1 MPSPRL
7 LSLMTDEK
15 SATATVQVDE
25 RGRLVLPKGV
35 RVYLD
40 IEPRDTVQVE
50 VTKP

>member
-1 MPSPRL
+1 MFVSILRWG
-7 LSLMTDEK
+7 DDRRK

-40 IEPRDTVQVE
+40 IEARDTVQVE